1 MSIAASVESCRT
13 AEAAASGKP
22 AESIGEPNEVNW
34 RDYRRQAGSSLLAA
48 IVSSRCSRESAL
60 TGAALGS
67 ISAHRRRP
75 NHPPTIRSDF
85 DRTPVLIG
93 EIEID
98 ASGVLGGPDVDRALW
113 AIELGAR
120 L

>member
-1 MSIAASVESCRT
+1 ASIDP
-13 AEAAASGKP
+13 SGTGNGNMPGPP
-22 AESIGEPNEVNW
+22 AES
-34 RDYRRQAGSSLLAA
+34 
-48 IVSSRCSRESAL
+48 
-60 TGAALGS
+60 
-67 ISAHRRRP
+67 HRRRP

-85 DRTPVLIG
+85 DRMPVIIG

-98 ASGVLGGPDVDRALW
+98 APGVRGGPDVDRALW